1 MKRIA
6 LVLILSVSLLSACAP
21 RQAVID
27 SGVAATL
34 TALVPTSLLPAGR
47 PTSTAV
53 PLIMPAVSPDTPAP
67 ADTPAP
73 ENTAAPADTATPA
86 AADALTA
93 TVAAPPANTAAANT
107 TGALIFEDLFD
118 TAGPWAVGDTTDSNV
133 AVSGGAL
140 TYIQKNPGTFSYR
153 IIGRQG
159 SDFRAEVSTALPKGC
174 GSGDKFGLMFRI
186 LDANNYY
193 IFQIDC
199 DGRYRLMRFV
209 GGAGTPLI
217 DWTQSTAIKRGANAA
232 NTLRVETKA
241 NSMAVFINGEQ
252 LGAASDSIFASGRF
266 GLWVG
271 SNVTNNFAVVFDELR
286 VYQIP

>member
-6 LVLILSVSLLSACAP
+6 LILILSVSLLSACAP

-47 PTSTAV
+47 PTSTPV
-53 PLIMPAVSPDTPAP
+53 PLIMPAVSPDTPTP

-73 ENTAAPADTATPA
+73 ENTAAPAATAA
-86 AADALTA
+86 QTA
-93 TVAAPPANTAAANT
+93 TVAALPVNTVAANA

-118 TAGPWAVGDTTDSNV
+118 AAGPWAVGDTTDSNV

-153 IIGRQG
+153 LIGRQG
-159 SDFRAEVSTALPKGC
+159 SDFSAEVNTALPKGC

-186 LDANNYY
+186 LDGSNYY
-193 IFQIDC
+193 VFQIDC
-199 DGRYRLMRFV
+199 DGRYSVTRFV
-209 GGAGTPLI
+209 GGTDTALI
-217 DWTQSTAIKRGANAA
+217 DWSQSSAIKRGVNAA
-232 NTLRVETKA
+232 NTLRVETKGS
-241 NSMAVFINGEQ
+241 SMTVFINGEQ
-252 LGAASDSIFASGRF
+252 LVAASDSIFTGGRF

-271 SNVTNNFAVVFDELR
+271 SNVTKNFTVVFDELR
-286 VYQIP
+286 AYEIP

>member
-1 MKRIA
+1 M
-6 LVLILSVSLLSACAP
+6 SLLSACAP

-53 PLIMPAVSPDTPAP
+53 PLIMPAVSPEVPTPANTAAPENTTAP
-67 ADTPAP
+67 ADTV
-73 ENTAAPADTATPA
+73 APAATVA
-86 AADALTA
+86 QTA
-93 TVAAPPANTAAANT
+93 TVAALPVNTAAANT

-140 TYIQKNPGTFSYR
+140 TYAQKTPGTFSYR
-153 IIGRQG
+153 LIGRQG
-159 SDFRAEVSTALPKGC
+159 GDFRAEVSTALPKGC

-186 LDANNYY
+186 LDASNYY
-193 IFQIDC
+193 LFQIDC

-209 GGAGTPLI
+209 GGADTPLL
-217 DWTQSTAIKRGANAA
+217 DWSQSPAIKRGVNAA
-232 NTLRVETKA
+232 NTLRVETKG
-241 NSMAVFINGEQ
+241 NSITVFVNGER
-252 LGAASDSIFASGRF
+252 LGAATDLIFTSGRF

-271 SNVTNNFAVVFDELR
+271 SNVTNNFTVVFDELR
-286 VYQIP
+286 VYQLQ

>member
-47 PTSTAV
+47 PTSTPA

-73 ENTAAPADTATPA
+73 ENTAAPAATDA
-86 AADALTA
+86 ALP
-93 TVAAPPANTAAANT
+93 VNTAAANAA
-107 TGALIFEDLFD
+107 GALIFEDLFD

-140 TYIQKNPGTFSYR
+140 TYIQKTPGTFSYR

-159 SDFRAEVSTALPKGC
+159 NDFRAEVSTALPKGC

-186 LDANNYY
+186 LDASNYY

-199 DGRYRLMRFV
+199 EGRYRLMRFV
-209 GGAGTPLI
+209 GGAGTALI
-217 DWTQSTAIKRGANAA
+217 DWSQSTAIKRGVNAA
-232 NTLRVETKA
+232 NTLRVETRG
-241 NSMAVFINGEQ
+241 NSMTVFINGEQ
-252 LGAASDSIFASGRF
+252 LDTASDSIFANGRF

-271 SNVTNNFAVVFDELR
+271 SNVTKNFTVVFDELR
-286 VYQIP
+286 VYQNP

>member
-6 LVLILSVSLLSACAP
+6 LGLILSLSLLSACAP

-47 PTSTAV
+47 PTSTPV
-53 PLIMPAVSPDTPAP
+53 PLIMPAVSPDTPVA
-67 ADTPAP
+67 ADTPTS
-73 ENTAAPADTATPA
+73 ENTAAP
-86 AADALTA
+86 TA
-93 TVAAPPANTAAANT
+93 TVAALPVNTAAANT

-118 TAGPWAVGDTTDSNV
+118 TAGPWAVGDTADSNI

-140 TYIQKNPGTFSYR
+140 TYIQKTPGTFSYR

-159 SDFRAEVSTALPKGC
+159 GDFRAEVSTALPTGC

-193 IFQIDC
+193 VIQVDC
-199 DGRYRLMRFV
+199 EGRYRLMRLV
-209 GGAGTPLI
+209 GGAGTALI
-217 DWTQSTAIKRGANAA
+217 DWSQSTAIKRGVNAA
-232 NTLRVETKA
+232 NTLRVETKG
-241 NSMAVFINGEQ
+241 SSLTVFINGER
-252 LGAASDSIFASGRF
+252 LGTASDSIFASGRF

-271 SNVTNNFAVVFDELR
+271 SNVTKNFTAVFDDLR
-286 VYQIP
+286 VYQNP

>member
-6 LVLILSVSLLSACAP
+6 LGLILSLSLLSACAP

-47 PTSTAV
+47 PTSTPV
-53 PLIMPAVSPDTPAP
+53 PLIMPAVSPDTPVA

-73 ENTAAPADTATPA
+73 ENTAAPAATDAQTATFA
-86 AADALTA
+86 ALP
-93 TVAAPPANTAAANT
+93 VNTAAANT

-118 TAGPWAVGDTTDSNV
+118 TAGPWAVGDTADSNI

-140 TYIQKNPGTFSYR
+140 TYIQKTPGTFSYR

-193 IFQIDC
+193 VIQVDC
-199 DGRYRLMRFV
+199 EGRYRLMRLV
-209 GGAGTPLI
+209 GGAGTALI
-217 DWTQSTAIKRGANAA
+217 DWSQSTAIKRGVNAA
-232 NTLRVETKA
+232 NTLRVETKG
-241 NSMAVFINGEQ
+241 NSMTMFINGER
-252 LGAASDSIFASGRF
+252 LDTASDSIFAKGRF

-271 SNVTNNFAVVFDELR
+271 SNVTKNFTVVFDELR
-286 VYQIP
+286 VYQNP

>member
-1 MKRIA
+1 M
-6 LVLILSVSLLSACAP
+6 LSACAP

-47 PTSTAV
+47 STSTPV

-67 ADTPAP
+67 AHTPAP
-73 ENTAAPADTATPA
+73 ENTAAPAATAAQTA
-86 AADALTA
+86 AVA
-93 TVAAPPANTAAANT
+93 TLPVSTAAANT

-118 TAGPWAVGDTTDSNV
+118 SAGPWAVGDTADSNV

-140 TYIQKNPGTFSYR
+140 TYIQKTPGTFSYR

-159 SDFRAEVSTALPKGC
+159 NDFRAEVNTALPKGC
-174 GSGDKFGLMFRI
+174 GSGDKLGLMFRI
-186 LDANNYY
+186 LDASNYY
-193 IFQIDC
+193 VFQIDC

-209 GGAGTPLI
+209 GGAGTALI
-217 DWTQSTAIKRGANAA
+217 DWSPSFAIKRGVNAA
-232 NTLRVETKA
+232 NTLQAETKG
-241 NSMAVFINGEQ
+241 NSLTVFVNGER
-252 LGAASDSIFASGRF
+252 LGTATDSIFANGRF

-271 SNVTNNFAVVFDELR
+271 SNVTKNFTVVFDELR
-286 VYQIP
+286 AYQIP